1 MGPVMFALASAALAV
16 LAARLAERLLPGAR
30 RADRLLATLLLFVA
44 ACCGVLLALGT
55 VGWLRAG
62 PIAVASVAAL
72 ACELALSAWE
82 RRTSDDAGPATQR
95 SGPPSSF
102 GERVG
107 LALVCAVLVWWAKL
121 TLVSGASFIWDD
133 LAYHATLPAWWT
145 RAGSLELMPLNY
157 QGYYPANAELFALWF
172 VAPFETDALG
182 NAGVLAW
189 LALLALG
196 FVAIAQAHDVPL
208 LPVALA
214 LSCFVLSPEVALFA
228 QSYCANDLA
237 QTAFAVAMLA
247 FAAAG
252 DERHV
257 SSRAT
262 LSGIAAGLALGTK
275 ITVAPQVALVA
286 LWWGTRRPANTPRLR
301 PLVAFVIAAVL
312 CGGFW
317 YARNWLATGN
327 PVYPAEFGPFDGPF
341 SAEVQ
346 RRTTL
351 IPTILENWTRPQFW
365 QRFAFRRLDWPL
377 ALGLVSLCGY
387 VFALLFLAR
396 VEEPRARRYW
406 QLLAVAGLALF
417 TLFPFQPFSGTNNRP
432 LSGLHHPI
440 RFLTLQFVLGL
451 LLFASAFKGAGK
463 LRALVMVV
471 GLLLALLS
479 AEGDLAGQAVWFAG
493 GFAIALVAV
502 LVVERRRAP
511 WPAWLGTLALVAPWP
526 VLALAAPALERA
538 AAERLYA
545 FGGERPMGAPWRV
558 LEQLPAGARI
568 ATITND
574 PGSHALYRPLF
585 GRSLRFQPVA
595 VDALGSAELAWHE
608 RGASARG
615 WWDDFGAP
623 PAPSAEE
630 LRRNLAA
637 SRVEFLLVS
646 KWPAFPTDKQG
657 LRVAPWPL
665 AKQALEHI
673 AGARCLHADGY
684 SEVWDLREAAALHS
698 EQR

>member
-1 MGPVMFALASAALAV
+1 MGPVGFVVASAALAV

-30 RADRLLATLLLFVA
+30 RADCALATLLLFVA
-44 ACCGVLLALGT
+44 ACNAVLLALGT
-55 VGWLRAG
+55 AGLLRAG
-62 PIAVASVAAL
+62 PMALASVALL
-72 ACELALSAWE
+72 AGECAWSARE
-82 RRTSDDAGPATQR
+82 RKTSGRARPPTPRPD
-95 SGPPSSF
+95 SPSSLAD
-102 GERVG
+102 RVG
-107 LALVCAVLVWWAKL
+107 LALVCGVLVWWTSL
-121 TLVSGASFIWDD
+121 TVGVGASFIWDD

-172 VAPFETDALG
+172 VAPFATDALG
-182 NAGVLAW
+182 NVGVLVW
-189 LALLALG
+189 LALLALA
-196 FVAIAQAHDVPL
+196 FVVIARAHALPL

-237 QTAFAVAMLA
+237 QTAFALAMLA

-257 SSRAT
+257 GARAT
-262 LSGIAAGLALGTK
+262 LSGVAAGLALGTK

-286 LWWGTRRPANTPRLR
+286 VWWGTRRSAEASRVQL
-301 PLVAFVIAAVL
+301 LVRFAVAAAVF
-312 CGGFW
+312 GGFW
-317 YARNWLATGN
+317 YARNWLIAGN

-351 IPTILENWTRPQFW
+351 IPTILENWTRLQFW

-377 ALGLVSLCGY
+377 ALGVLSLCGY
-387 VFALLFLAR
+387 ALALLFLAR
-396 VEEPRARRYW
+396 VEEPRRRRFW
-406 QLLAVAGLALF
+406 LLLAVAGLALLA
-417 TLFPFQPFSGTNNRP
+417 LFPLQPFSGTNNRP
-432 LSGLHHPI
+432 ASGLHHPI
-440 RFLTLQFVLGL
+440 RFLTLQFALGL
-451 LLFASAFKGAGK
+451 LLFAGAFKGAGTA
-463 LRALVMVV
+463 RALALGA
-471 GLLLALLS
+471 GLLLALIV
-479 AEGDLAGQAVWFAG
+479 ADGNLAGQAAWLVG
-493 GFAIALVAV
+493 GFVAALVAL

-558 LEQLPAGARI
+558 LEQLPEGARV

-585 GRSLRFQPVA
+585 GRSLRLQPVA
-595 VDALGSAELAWHE
+595 VDALGRAELAWHE
-608 RGASARG
+608 RGADARG

-623 PAPSAEE
+623 PPPSAED
-630 LRRNLAA
+630 LLRNLAQA
-637 SRVEFLLVS
+637 RVEFLLLS

-657 LRVAPWPL
+657 VRVAPWPP
-665 AKQALEHI
+665 AKQAFEHVV
-673 AGARCLHADGY
+673 GARCLHADGY
-684 SEVWDLREAAALHS
+684 SELWDLRGAAA
-698 EQR
+698 ERVEAR

>member
-1 MGPVMFALASAALAV
+1 MGPVLFAVASAALAV

-30 RADRLLATLLLFVA
+30 RADRLLATLLVFVA

-55 VGWLRAG
+55 AGLLSAG
-62 PIAVASVAAL
+62 PIALSSVAAL
-72 ACELALSAWE
+72 VCELALSARE
-82 RRTSDDAGPATQR
+82 RRAPSRAAPAAPSEVR
-95 SGPPSSF
+95 HSSF
-102 GERVG
+102 AERAGV
-107 LALVCAVLVWWAKL
+107 ALVCGVLVWWASL
-121 TLVSGASFIWDD
+121 TLGSGASFIWDD

-145 RAGSLELMPLNY
+145 RAGSLALMPLNY

-182 NAGVLAW
+182 NAGVLVW

-196 FVAIAQAHDVPL
+196 FVAIARAHEVPL
-208 LPVALA
+208 LPVALV
-214 LSCFVLSPEVALFA
+214 LTCFVLSPEVALFA

-257 SSRAT
+257 SARAT

-286 LWWGTRRPANTPRLR
+286 LWWGTRKPVHASRWRL
-301 PLVAFVIAAVL
+301 LALFVVAAVL

-317 YARNWLATGN
+317 FARNWLVAGN
-327 PVYPAEFGPFDGPF
+327 PVYPAEFGPFEGPF

-377 ALGLVSLCGY
+377 ALGLLSLCGY
-387 VFALLFLAR
+387 AFALALLAR
-396 VEEPRARRYW
+396 ADELRRRRYW
-406 QLLAVAGLALF
+406 LLLSVAGIALLA
-417 TLFPFQPFSGTNNRP
+417 LFPFQPFSGTNNRP
-432 LSGLHHPI
+432 SSGLHHPI
-440 RFLTLQFVLGL
+440 RFLTLQFALGL

-463 LRALVMVV
+463 LRALMMVV
-471 GLLLALLS
+471 VVLLALL
-479 AEGDLAGQAVWFAG
+479 AADGNFAGHAAWLAG
-493 GFAIALVAV
+493 GFVVALLAVYVA
-502 LVVERRRAP
+502 EQRRTP

-526 VLALAAPALERA
+526 LLALAAPALERA
-538 AAERLYA
+538 AAARLYA

-558 LEQLPAGARI
+558 LEQLPDGARI

-595 VDALGSAELAWHE
+595 VDALGRAELAWHE
-608 RGASARG
+608 RGSNARG

-623 PAPSAEE
+623 PPPSAED
-630 LRRNLAA
+630 LLRNLAQA
-637 SRVEFLLVS
+637 RVDFLLLS

-657 LRVAPWPL
+657 LRVAPWPP
-665 AKQALEHI
+665 AKQAFEHVV
-673 AGARCLHADGY
+673 GARCLHADGY
-684 SEVWDLREAAALHS
+684 SELWDLREAAAEPN